1 VPARVTQAA
10 IAELLFCVRDKFI
23 TFGFFRNKTRGFDLD
38 GGGCGEVSG
47 RKVTR
52 AFVFTQRS
60 HI

>member
-10 IAELLFCVRDKFI
+10 IAEMLFCVRDKFI
-23 TFGFFRNKTRGFDLD
+23 TFGFFRNKTQSGF
-38 GGGCGEVSG
+38 GGGEVSG